1 MKIILSFTTAILS
14 LLSVS
19 CSKEHTIDMSI
30 LQGEWELVESN
41 SAELDKYNPQT
52 LIFEKDICR
61 RTYAES
67 DAVAENEYF
76 IDGHTVIITTAL
88 IGIPSDKYIV
98 TRLDSKYLEFD
109 FINEVGMP
117 HPKEVY
123 YGTYLYKRIK

>member
-1 MKIILSFTTAILS
+1 MKKILSFTTAILL

-19 CSKEHTIDMSI
+19 CSKEHAIDMSI

-61 RTYAES
+61 RTYAGS

-76 IDGHTVIITTAL
+76 IDGHTVIITTNL

-98 TRLDSKYLEFD
+98 TRLDSKYLGFD

-117 HPKEVY
+117 HSKEVY

>member
-1 MKIILSFTTAILS
+1 MKKILSFTTAIL
-14 LLSVS
+14 LLLPVS

-61 RTYAES
+61 RTYA
-67 DAVAENEYF
+67 DAVAENEYY
-76 IDGHTVIITTAL
+76 IDGHTIIITTDL
-88 IGIPSDKYIV
+88 IGIPSNKFIV

-109 FINEVGMP
+109 NINEVGMP
-117 HPKEVY
+117 HSKEVY